1 MFGMCLAYAGN
12 MFGISLAY
20 AWKTLGISLAYAWTK
35 LGMCLEYST
44 RQQKIAIALLRWGC
58 QGPGLARDCALRTRA
73 KSNDY
78 AEIADCASIRNEWV
92 TRDCALRLGAVLWS

>member
-1 MFGMCLAYAGN
+1 MYLIDYIAYGPQFLHKVWNYPKSA
-12 MFGISLAY
+12 
-20 AWKTLGISLAYAWTK
+20 KTCIRINNLTSFI
-35 LGMCLEYST
+35 YST

-92 TRDCALRLGAVLWS
+92 TRDCALRLGSVPWS